1 MESFVISIVTCTW
14 LIDDSKFVA
23 VVTDAVPSAVTVAVT
38 GRSFFPALEILSP
51 VVFNDSPVAAIFYS
65 AVAD

>member
-1 MESFVISIVTCTW
+1 ME
-14 LIDDSKFVA
+14 LSKFA
-23 VVTDAVPSAVTVAVT
+23 ATVTDAVPSAVTPAVT

-51 VVFNDSPVAAIFYS
+51 VVFNDSPAAAIFCT